1 MIVILVVVLRDVVA
15 TRKSNG
21 NRDSDVA
28 AATASEGLNFSA
40 EKPLARHS
48 LNVPRLRQNLIT
60 ELIENISSEQ
70 VEERVRLRAEDGHA
84 DTRTRQ

>member
-40 EKPLARHS
+40 ESPWLGTPLMCPGS
-48 LNVPRLRQNLIT
+48 G
-60 ELIENISSEQ
+60 NI
-70 VEERVRLRAEDGHA
+70 
-84 DTRTRQ
+84 